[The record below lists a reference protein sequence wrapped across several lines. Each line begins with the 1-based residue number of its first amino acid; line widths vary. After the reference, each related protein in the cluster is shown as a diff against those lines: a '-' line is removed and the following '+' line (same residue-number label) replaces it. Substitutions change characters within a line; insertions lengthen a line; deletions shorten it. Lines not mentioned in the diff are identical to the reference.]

1 MTVLDDMCMFV
12 VVKHRHGSLITLSS
26 DIIIRR
32 VDGDGHQVHAEVT
45 DKYNACTLSSELKT
59 DLTSEKSESLKRLV
73 EYSSHRAA
81 QRNLNGCYRVTYG
94 ADVCR
99 NSFCVGNV
107 TNCKTRIQYI
117 RLGSSVWGAEAQI
130 HRSQ

>member
-1 MTVLDDMCMFV
+1 MTVLDDVCMFV

-32 VDGDGHQVHAEVT
+32 VDGDGHQVHDKVT

-73 EYSSHRAA
+73 EYTSHSAA